1 MKKWNYIF
9 DVPDGKKVRMIVDTD
24 CKNEADDQFA
34 LAHHLMT
41 PKFIVTG
48 IIGAHFNKNPQE
60 WGDGHTAE
68 ASVKEVHKV
77 LQLMGLDGEYEVQ
90 MGSEYPLKDENTPN
104 PSDGADMIIREAMR
118 EDPHPLFIACQ
129 GALTDLAIAI
139 LREPKICERMTCIW
153 IGGGMYPEGGFE
165 FNLLQDIPA
174 ANIVMKSAMPVWQ
187 IPIMKYKQMA
197 VSLAELQ
204 AYVYPCGELGKYLV
218 EQMVAFNDKCAKV
231 PQWPHGE
238 IWGLGDSPTVGVL
251 LEEAEKTDIFDEHEA
266 PVIDEAMHYSYTGN
280 GKKIRV
286 YTDVNPRLILGDF
299 FAKMKIN
306 FGH

>member
-1 MKKWNYIF
+1 
-9 DVPDGKKVRMIVDTD
+9 
-24 CKNEADDQFA
+24 
-34 LAHHLMT
+34 
-41 PKFIVTG
+41 
-48 IIGAHFNKNPQE
+48 
-60 WGDGHTAE
+60 
-68 ASVKEVHKV
+68 
-77 LQLMGLDGEYEVQ
+77 
-90 MGSEYPLKDENTPN
+90 
-104 PSDGADMIIREAMR
+104 
-118 EDPHPLFIACQ
+118 
-129 GALTDLAIAI
+129 
-139 LREPKICERMTCIW
+139 
-153 IGGGMYPEGGFE
+153 
-165 FNLLQDIPA
+165 
-174 ANIVMKSAMPVWQ
+174 MKSAMPVWQ

-251 LEEAEKTDIFDEHEA
+251 LEEAEKTDIFEEHEA